1 MKKILV
7 LLAALSCAVHS
18 ATIEQFDFDGN
29 AGKAEVTGKVR
40 YVDGVRGK
48 ALALSDGTAR
58 IACPAKITPSEG
70 TMTMWV
76 KPMNWSS
83 EDKEFFCFLQN
94 VNAEGDGRIILYK
107 YQNPGLGLLF
117 WYGNPKGE
125 KTKDSCYANSNEAK
139 LEKGKW
145 SFLAITWSR
154 KASLAAL
161 FVNGKKAASAKCT
174 EAMFFDKF
182 GDFILN
188 APPFRPANREFETA
202 YDMVKLYDEA
212 LPENELEKRFQ
223 EEAAPSLDI
232 PIAIVQKTI
241 FTLPMM
247 ETAPRIDG
255 NFEEREW
262 TSAAKLG
269 GMVELGK
276 PRLQGDLPTEVFAGY
291 HGGNL
296 YLCFLA
302 KLEGATK
309 MVCRQTK
316 RDSAVYMDDAFE
328 IHLRPPELKQG
339 NYHAIVN
346 YNGTIYDTFLGKTDW
361 NGSWTIKN
369 GIYEGQWSC
378 ELSIPISELQS
389 QFREGAEWAFNLCR
403 DRQVDPNIIFSSVSP
418 SAMPF
423 SAHYGTFRMTEQC
436 FGRLTVDYAQLFERS
451 LEFVLELRNPSS
463 RRANVIITVE
473 KIQPDGTV
481 TPLKEYRVAMKGNGR
496 FPFKYQNKLEGFRS
510 GIIRVTA
517 IEDNGQIL
525 YRQDLPIVF
534 KDEAAIDIDT
544 SLKEAKLKFSVDLKS
559 HYMLMKAKET
569 EVILKHGQGLSLRCI
584 AKGNPLAQGEFDLN
598 QVTVGDC
605 TLEFRF
611 RDGDGKEIMTLT
623 KDYKHIGIPPW
634 LNVKKGV
641 DLGVVYP
648 YTPIVRKGDAL
659 SVLGRE
665 HRFGKTLLP
674 AQIIS
679 QGIPL
684 FASKPALKAKVNG
697 RTMVFDNF
705 KFERLKDADDET
717 VMAFKASAGGV
728 NISGKVTLEFDGFLW
743 YSVNVEESDVVLD
756 ELSLEMEFPGKVAE
770 FYNAHFFAREN
781 YVGRLHEIQE
791 LKRTPSVWLGNLDVG
806 LTMVVESFEHWRNQ
820 DEKRVFVMRRDG
832 DKAIWQVR
840 FIDKPTSLKAK
851 PLTFEFGVEANP
863 VKPTPPE
870 FRSLRVH
877 FFKNFNISHPW
888 QIDRKIKKYPGNGGF
903 YTPEHTSMEDFR
915 NEIKRFRDQGAELS
929 LYLNPFLLSTDA
941 TEYKIFRKEWNN
953 PYNVYPICPAS
964 NFTDYIAWQIDDLI
978 RNGGLRCVY
987 VDSLGAINCAN
998 PLHGCGYIDENGNQQ
1013 LTWPV
1018 RAVRNYMKRL
1028 YSMLHANGRDQHQN
1042 HIWAHMSARTSA
1054 PINAFVDFQC
1064 SGEELE
1070 TSLIANSNYMELY
1083 GMDEFQIYYMKSSG
1097 VVPML
1102 LPNLGRTGPKEH
1114 RTVKRYNDQILALVL
1129 LHDTLLWNLYVDM
1142 NYVNRLYD
1150 KLDAFGLKD
1159 LSLKY
1164 HSYRLQKMVTS
1175 PDADIFISV
1184 YELPGR
1190 HALAVIVNKQKED
1203 REIQLFIDRQALGL
1217 PANAPLKDFR
1227 NDKPLSDAQ
1236 LKALPIQGYNFALV
1250 QIGE

>member
-1 MKKILV
+1 MKKILF
-7 LLAALSCAVHS
+7 LLAVLSSVVYS
-18 ATIEQFDFDGN
+18 APIVQYDFEGN
-29 AGKAEVTGKVR
+29 ADKAEIKGKFK
-40 YVDGVRGK
+40 YVEGVQGK
-48 ALALSDGTAR
+48 ALALSDGTAK
-58 IACPAKITPSEG
+58 IACPAKITPNEG
-70 TMTMWV
+70 TVTMWV

-83 EDKEFFCFLQN
+83 ADKEFMFFLQN
-94 VNAEGDGRIILYK
+94 VNADGDGRIILYK
-107 YQNPGLGLLF
+107 YESPGLGLLF
-117 WYGNPKGE
+117 WYGNPKGKKQE
-125 KTKDSCYANSNEAK
+125 ESCYANSNEVK
-139 LEKGKW
+139 LEKDKW

-161 FVNGKKAASAKCT
+161 FVNGKMAASAKCT

-202 YDMVKLYDEA
+202 YDMVKFYDEA
-212 LPENELEKRFQ
+212 LNEKELEKLFQ
-223 EEAAPSLDI
+223 QESAPSLDI
-232 PIAIVQKTI
+232 PMNIIQKTI

-247 ETAPRIDG
+247 EAAPRIDG

-262 TSAAKLG
+262 AYAAKLG

-276 PRLQGDLPTEVFAGY
+276 PRLQSDLPGEVFAGC
-291 HGGNL
+291 HGDNL
-296 YLCFLA
+296 YLCFLV
-302 KLEGATK
+302 KLENATK

-346 YNGTIYDTFLGKTDW
+346 YIGTIYDTFLGKTDW
-361 NGSWTIKN
+361 NGNWTIKN
-369 GIYEGQWSC
+369 GIYEGQWIC
-378 ELSIPISELQS
+378 EISIPISEFQTKFS
-389 QFREGAEWAFNLCR
+389 DGAEWAFNLCR

-436 FGRLTVDYAQLFERS
+436 FGRLSVDYAKLFERN
-451 LEFVLELRNPSS
+451 LELVLELRNQSDKM
-463 RRANVIITVE
+463 ANVIITVE
-473 KIQPDGTV
+473 KIQTDGVATL
-481 TPLKEYRVAMKGNGR
+481 LKEHRVAMRGR
-496 FPFKYQNKLEGFRS
+496 FNFPFKYHDKLEGFRS

-517 IEDNGQIL
+517 TEDNGTIL
-525 YRQDLPIVF
+525 YRQDLPLVF

-544 SLKEAKLKFSVDLKS
+544 SLKEAKLKFSVDLNS
-559 HYMLMKAKET
+559 HYMLMKTKET
-569 EVILKHGQGLSLRCI
+569 EVILKHGQDKELRCI
-584 AKGNPLAQGEFDLN
+584 AKGNPLAEGEFDLN
-598 QVTVGDC
+598 KVTVGDC
-605 TLEFRF
+605 LLEFHF
-611 RDGDGKEIMTLT
+611 RDADGKELMTLS
-623 KDYKHIGIPPW
+623 KDYKHIGVPPW
-634 LNVKKGV
+634 LNEKKGV
-641 DLGVVYP
+641 DAGVVYP
-648 YTPIVRKGDAL
+648 YTPIVRKGDTL
-659 SVLGRE
+659 SVIGRE
-665 HRFGKTLLP
+665 HLFGKTLLP
-674 AQIIS
+674 EQIIS
-679 QGIPL
+679 QGISL
-684 FASKPALKAKVNG
+684 FSSKPVLKAKING
-697 RTMVFDNF
+697 RELLFDDF
-705 KFERLKDADDET
+705 RFERLKDADDET
-717 VMAFKASAGGV
+717 VMTFKASAGGV
-728 NISGKVTLEFDGFLW
+728 NLSGKVTLEYDGFLW
-743 YSVNVEESDVVLD
+743 YSVNVAEADIVLD
-756 ELSLEMEFPGKVAE
+756 ELTLEMEFPGNVAE
-770 FYNAHFFAREN
+770 FYNAHFFSREN
-781 YVGRLHEIQE
+781 YVGRLREMQE

-806 LTMVVESFEHWRNQ
+806 LTIVIESFEHWRNQ
-820 DEKRVFVMRRDG
+820 DEKKVFLMRRIG
-832 DKAIWQVR
+832 DKALWQVR
-840 FIDKPTSLKAK
+840 FIDKPTSLKGKAFK
-851 PLTFEFGVEANP
+851 YEFGVEANP
-863 VKPTPPE
+863 VKPTPPD
-870 FRSLRVH
+870 FRSWRVH

-888 QIDRKIKKYPGNGGF
+888 QIDRKIKKYLGNGGF

-941 TEYKIFRKEWNN
+941 TEYKIFRKEWSN

-1028 YSMLHANGRDQHQN
+1028 YSMLHANGRDQRQN
-1042 HIWAHMSARTSA
+1042 HLWAHMSARTSA

-1070 TSLIANSNYMELY
+1070 TNLIANSNYMELY

-1159 LSLKY
+1159 TSLKY
-1164 HSYRLQKMVTS
+1164 HSYRLQKMVAS

-1184 YELPGR
+1184 YELPGK

-1203 REIQLFIDRQALGL
+1203 RQIQISIDRQALGL
-1217 PANAPLKDFR
+1217 PSNAPLKDFR
-1227 NDKPLSDAQ
+1227 TDKPITDEQ
-1236 LKALPIQGYNFALV
+1236 LKSLPIQGYNFALI